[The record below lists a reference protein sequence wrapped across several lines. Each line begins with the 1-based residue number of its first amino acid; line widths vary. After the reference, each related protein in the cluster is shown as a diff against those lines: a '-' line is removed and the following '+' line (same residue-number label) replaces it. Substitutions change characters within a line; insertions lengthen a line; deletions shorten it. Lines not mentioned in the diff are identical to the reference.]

1 MTMRSNQPGFNS
13 GMPIGVF
20 DSGMGGLTVLRA
32 LEAALPG
39 QSFVYLGDTAR
50 LPYGTKSSVT
60 VQRYALRAS
69 RELVN
74 RGVGAL
80 VIACNTASAVAL
92 DALRAEY
99 SDIPVFGV
107 VEPGASAA
115 CAVAG
120 VERVAVFATESTVRG
135 HAYQRA
141 LLSLQPQLTVRGRAC
156 QLLVSLAEEGWLDGE
171 VPEAT
176 LRAYLAGI
184 IDWQP
189 DVLLLGCTHFPVFRA
204 ALGRILGDKVVLVDS
219 AATTAAEVAQALGPT
234 LGLTPDSANTL
245 SDTARHRTLLAT
257 DDVAR
262 FRRVGNYFLG
272 ETIDEVELVDL

>member
-1 MTMRSNQPGFNS
+1 M
-13 GMPIGVF
+13 
-20 DSGMGGLTVLRA
+20 
-32 LEAALPG
+32 PG

-50 LPYGTKSSVT
+50 LPYGTKSPDT
-60 VQRYALRAS
+60 VKRYALRAS

-107 VEPGASAA
+107 VEPGAMAA
-115 CAVAG
+115 CAVEG

-141 LLSLQPQLTVRGRAC
+141 LLSRQPQLIVRGRAC
-156 QLLVSLAEEGWLDGE
+156 QLLVALAEEGWLEGD
-171 VPEAT
+171 VPDAT
-176 LRAYLAGI
+176 LKGYLAGI
-184 IDWQP
+184 ADWRP

-204 ALGRILGDKVVLVDS
+204 ALQRILGDSVVLVDS
-219 AATTAAEVAQALGPT
+219 AATTATEVARALGHKS
-234 LGLTPDSANTL
+234 GFSGVSSGAGGD
-245 SDTARHRTLLAT
+245 RTLLAT

>member
-1 MTMRSNQPGFNS
+1 MMSHSNQPKFKTGT
-13 GMPIGVF
+13 PIGVF

-32 LEAALPG
+32 LEAAMPG
-39 QSFVYLGDTAR
+39 QSFIYLGDTAR
-50 LPYGTKSSVT
+50 LPYGTKSPVT

-107 VEPGASAA
+107 VEPGATAA
-115 CAVAG
+115 CAVDN

-141 LLSLQPQLTVRGRAC
+141 LLSRRPQLSVRGRAC

-176 LRAYLAGI
+176 LKGYLAGI

-189 DVLLLGCTHFPVFRA
+189 DVLLLGCTHFPVFRT
-204 ALGRILGDKVVLVDS
+204 ALRSILGDEVVLVDS
-219 AATTAAEVAQALGPT
+219 AATTAAEVGLALGPM
-234 LGLTPDSANTL
+234 LGPASASTDAAAN
-245 SDTARHRTLLAT
+245 RTLLAT

>member
-1 MTMRSNQPGFNS
+1 MTSSAKPPNFNS
-13 GMPIGVF
+13 AAPIGVF

-32 LEAALPG
+32 LEAAMPG
-39 QSFVYLGDTAR
+39 QAFIYLGDTAR
-50 LPYGTKSSVT
+50 LPYGTKSPVT

-92 DALRAEY
+92 DALRSEY

-115 CAVAG
+115 CAVDN

-141 LLSLQPQLTVRGRAC
+141 LLSRRPQLTVRGRAC
-156 QLLVSLAEEGWLDGE
+156 QLLVSLAEEGWLEGE
-171 VPEAT
+171 VPQAT
-176 LRAYLAGI
+176 LKGYLAGI

-204 ALGRILGDKVVLVDS
+204 ALRRILGDKVVLVDS
-219 AATTAAEVAQALGPT
+219 AATTAAEVARSLG
-234 LGLTPDSANTL
+234 SAPGPASASLDATGF
-245 SDTARHRTLLAT
+245 RTLLAT

-272 ETIDEVELVDL
+272 ETISDVELVDL